1 MAGTIGGSVFILCTF
16 FIGLPVLI
24 ADFMI
29 DRHGQ
34 KDAVTSFKEQAPGKS
49 WFLIGWGGIIIACLI
64 LSFYS
69 VVGGWI
75 LSSLGRSL
83 TFQLSSNGSEGNYAD
98 LFSNIISSPIEA
110 ILVQGLFLL
119 LTVAIVSGGIKG
131 GIEKASTWMMPLLFI
146 FFIVLVIRS
155 LTLDGAM
162 DGVNAKTFLKALG
175 QAFFS
180 LSVGIAVMITY
191 ASYLPKTEKI
201 GNSAINVASI
211 IVLFRYLQ
219 V

>member
-1 MAGTIGGSVFILCTF
+1 M
-16 FIGLPVLI
+16 
-24 ADFMI
+24 
-29 DRHGQ
+29 
-34 KDAVTSFKEQAPGKS
+34 
-49 WFLIGWGGIIIACLI
+49 
-64 LSFYS
+64 
-69 VVGGWI
+69 
-75 LSSLGRSL
+75 

-119 LTVAIVSGGIKG
+119 LTIAIVSGGIKG

-162 DGVNAKTFLKALG
+162 DGVKFMFVPDWSYLNAKTFLKALG

-180 LSVGIAVMITY
+180 LSIGIAVMITY
-191 ASYLPKTEKI
+191 ALYLPKTEKI